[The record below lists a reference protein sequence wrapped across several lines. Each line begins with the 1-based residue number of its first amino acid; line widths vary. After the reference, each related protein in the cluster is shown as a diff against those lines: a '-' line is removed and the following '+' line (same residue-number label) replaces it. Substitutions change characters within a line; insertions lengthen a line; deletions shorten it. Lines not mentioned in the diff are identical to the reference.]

1 MKTKVPI
8 LSLTKAF
15 FRLLVRRLCGLI
27 VMPFLYARY
36 SFVFFAPI
44 LFIDGVTYELFFVIC
59 FIYALFFGIIM
70 GNFGV
75 MHHCT
80 KLFQW
85 IFKVKYDTPR
95 QWASEMLHSYSVW
108 SYPIL
113 RVREKEYKLKIGI
126 MGGNLYENEDN
137 IRRKAIV
144 YWLLG

>member
-1 MKTKVPI
+1 
-8 LSLTKAF
+8 
-15 FRLLVRRLCGLI
+15 
-27 VMPFLYARY
+27 
-36 SFVFFAPI
+36 
-44 LFIDGVTYELFFVIC
+44 
-59 FIYALFFGIIM
+59 M

-75 MHHCT
+75 MHHWT